1 MINLGMTKA
10 GSTTADHF
18 AKPATSA
25 VCAHRESFAV
35 RESCSEGI
43 LVLAVDGAVDL
54 LSAPQL
60 AEAICGALGEAP
72 AGFIVDLT
80 GVEFLSVVGISVLVA
95 AREAADAMS
104 VRFGT
109 VAEGAATSR
118 PIRLL
123 GIDTILALY
132 PTLAD
137 ALRDLR

>member
-1 MINLGMTKA
+1 M
-10 GSTTADHF
+10 
-18 AKPATSA
+18 
-25 VCAHRESFAV
+25 
-35 RESCSEGI
+35 
-43 LVLAVDGAVDL
+43 LAIGGAVDL

-60 AEAICGALGEAP
+60 AEAICGALWKAP

-80 GVEFLSVVGISVLVA
+80 DVEFLSVVGISVLVA

-123 GIDTILALY
+123 GIDTVLALY